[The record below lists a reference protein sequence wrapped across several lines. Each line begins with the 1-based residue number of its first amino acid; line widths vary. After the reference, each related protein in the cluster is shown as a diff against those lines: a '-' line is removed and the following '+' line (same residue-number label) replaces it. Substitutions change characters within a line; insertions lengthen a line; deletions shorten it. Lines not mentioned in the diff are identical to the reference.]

1 MFFFANQGYR
11 RIAHDR
17 RGHGRSS
24 QPWDGNDVD
33 TYVEDLNE
41 LMETL
46 DLTNAILV
54 GHTQSKA
61 GFAAECKGDF
71 GVSGSAEQVVRQFL
85 TAFKQSDVDELVSFF
100 SDDAVWTDGPRGT
113 YRGVTAIRA
122 EIESQV
128 QLVPSLMVEVKN
140 LVSTGG
146 TVMVERVDT
155 FETQGKSF
163 GLEVVGVFE
172 IDGGGR
178 IKRLR
183 DYYDLNSLM
192 DRVAAAFA

>member
-1 MFFFANQGYR
+1 
-11 RIAHDR
+11 
-17 RGHGRSS
+17 
-24 QPWDGNDVD
+24 
-33 TYVEDLNE
+33 
-41 LMETL
+41 
-46 DLTNAILV
+46 
-54 GHTQSKA
+54 
-61 GFAAECKGDF
+61 
-71 GVSGSAEQVVRQFL
+71 VSGSAEQVVRQFL
-85 TAFKQSDVDELVSFF
+85 AALKQSDVDELVSFF

-122 EIESQV
+122 EMESQV
-128 QLVPSLMVEVKN
+128 QLVPSLVVEVKN
-140 LVSTGG
+140 LVATGG

>member
-1 MFFFANQGYR
+1 
-11 RIAHDR
+11 
-17 RGHGRSS
+17 
-24 QPWDGNDVD
+24 
-33 TYVEDLNE
+33 
-41 LMETL
+41 
-46 DLTNAILV
+46 
-54 GHTQSKA
+54 
-61 GFAAECKGDF
+61 
-71 GVSGSAEQVVRQFL
+71 VSDSAEQVIRQFL
-85 TAFKQSDVDELVSFF
+85 AALKRSDVDELVSFF

-113 YRGVTAIRA
+113 YRGVDAIRA

-128 QLVPSLMVEVKN
+128 QLVPSLTVEVKN
-140 LVSTGG
+140 LVATGG

-163 GLEVVGVFE
+163 DLEVVGVFE
-172 IDGGGR
+172 IDGSGL